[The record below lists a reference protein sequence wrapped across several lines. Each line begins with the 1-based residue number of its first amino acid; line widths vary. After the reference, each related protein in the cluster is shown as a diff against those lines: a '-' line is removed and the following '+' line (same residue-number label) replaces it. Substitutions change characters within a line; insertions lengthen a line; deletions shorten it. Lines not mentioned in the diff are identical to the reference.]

1 MWCAWL
7 LCLLQLRELGDGV
20 RVYCIGAR
28 SSAAA
33 ASVPAEMRAGDSV
46 FVALPLYRIRIA
58 FSSCPIESSRRVHKT
73 FADALCNE
81 IGATLDDLREAVTTL
96 EELERTTRRVIGS
109 SHPTTGAIEF
119 NLQEARA
126 ALRARETPPD
136 ELDEV
141 ENA

>member
-1 MWCAWL
+1 MLQGEECEDAVAASYNYAN
-7 LCLLQLRELGDGV
+7 CLNDMQRFQEAKELMRKTMPVARRVLGMSRELV
-20 RVYCIGAR
+20 
-28 SSAAA
+28 
-33 ASVPAEMRAGDSV
+33 
-46 FVALPLYRIRIA
+46 LRIRLLYA
-58 FSSCPIESSRRVHKT
+58 HTLYQDS
-73 FADALCNE
+73 A
-81 IGATLDDLREAVTTL
+81 ATLDDLREAVTTL